1 MAKCNE
7 QSAGHMLD
15 FLLNTPCEQ
24 EIVDMDCND
33 YCEQL
38 ARLAEMV
45 ANGTSL
51 EEVRPELEK
60 HMAHWK
66 DCREEFDALVAVI
79 KAEKNG
85 DAQVPVKPPQTE

>member
-7 QSAGHMLD
+7 QNAGQMLD

-38 ARLAEMV
+38 SELAERV
-45 ANGTSL
+45 ANGADL

-60 HMAHWK
+60 HMRHWK
-66 DCREEFDALVAVI
+66 DCREEFEALVAII
-79 KAEKNG
+79 KAEQSG
-85 DAQVPVKPPQTE
+85 TTEVELPTKQD

>member
-7 QSAGHMLD
+7 HNAGQMLD

-33 YCEQL
+33 YCNHL

-45 ANGTSL
+45 ANGASL
-51 EEVRPELEK
+51 DSVRPELEK

-66 DCREEFDALVAVI
+66 DCREEFEALVAI
-79 KAEKNG
+79 LKAEQSG
-85 DAQVPVKPPQTE
+85 EAQLELPSQPE